1 MIQTITEKAPS
12 IMIDSQA
19 LLSFCRKAANTAVYL
34 NQRTPKEGLTRRD
47 SRNGYHAPY
56 PTPYEMLQ
64 ALGKPSHNNDG
75 NEISYKAPLHHL
87 QRFGCYASRLIPE
100 PQLVLATGLGNQ
112 PAVQFSPAV
121 CFSSV
126 HYPAKNPTQVDLAG
140 VLPRPDWGSNFTV
153 PTTFPPIK
161 YLSSDHVM
169 TCSVCILCSST
180 RSFAYQFPICDPTDI
195 R

>member
-1 MIQTITEKAPS
+1 MKRFRSETGCRKSDNKTFRLVLAACGTTYEPCPPYIYHKNGVTECMIQTITEKAPS

-140 VLPRPDWGSNFTV
+140 VLPRPD
-153 PTTFPPIK
+153 
-161 YLSSDHVM
+161 
-169 TCSVCILCSST
+169 
-180 RSFAYQFPICDPTDI
+180 
-195 R
+195 